1 MMRKLVPQCV
11 SVLFLVCSVE
21 TAIATTFYCDPIH
34 GSPQGDGSAERPWG
48 TVEEVLAAGLIQL
61 CNADGQPTNVAAPVK
76 PGDTVLLRSGWHGV
90 LRVPAGYNEQP
101 ITIAADQGHLPQV
114 GWVEIG
120 EGSHWVIRGLMVSPS
135 LAPAPLPRVPR
146 TLVSLGERKSDASE
160 GLVIEDCFI
169 FSVRDTSK
177 WSAEDWVKKP
187 QSGIWLG
194 RYGKKHVARNNYVA
208 NTRFGIELCA
218 PDCLC
223 EGNVVANFSGDG
235 IRVTR
240 DGQVVQYNVV
250 KNNFVGAQ
258 DGDDNHDDGMQ
269 AFLFNV
275 GTGTL
280 RDVVVRGNIIVERET
295 DDLPFVN
302 PLQGIGFFDGLLVHF
317 TIERNVVCVRHW
329 HGITLGDA
337 QECTIQDNVCYSR
350 WPGRMRPWISLGQ
363 KKNLAK
369 GNTVRNNLAHSFNF
383 KADAEVKAEN
393 NTEVSEEVF
402 QKRLTELCGEIE
414 RKFGKLHPV
423 AGKPR
428 LELERLTAR
437 Q

>member
-1 MMRKLVPQCV
+1 MMRKRVPQFV
-11 SVLFLVCSVE
+11 SILLLVCGVE
-21 TAIATTFYCDPIH
+21 AAIAATFYCDPLH
-34 GSPQGDGSAERPWG
+34 GGPQGDGSAERPWG
-48 TVEEVLAAGLIQL
+48 TIEEVLAAGLIQF
-61 CNADGQPTNVAAPVK
+61 CAADGQPRNAAAPVK
-76 PGDTVLLRSGWHGV
+76 PGDTILLRSGWHGV
-90 LRVPAGYNEQP
+90 LRIPVGYNERP
-101 ITIAADQGHLPQV
+101 ITIAADRGHTPQL

-120 EGSHWVIRGLMVSPS
+120 EGSNWVLRRLMVSPS
-135 LAPAPLPRVPR
+135 LAPSPLPRVPR
-146 TLVSLGERKSDASE
+146 TLVSLGERRSDASE

-194 RYGKKHVARNNYVA
+194 RHGKKHMARNNYVA

-218 PDCLC
+218 PECLC
-223 EGNVVANFSGDG
+223 EGNVVDNFSGDG

-240 DGQVVQYNVV
+240 DGQIVQYNVI

-280 RDVVVRGNIIVERET
+280 RDVVVRANIIVERET
-295 DDLPFVN
+295 DGLPFVN
-302 PLQGIGFFDGLLVHF
+302 PLQGIGFFDGPLVHF

-329 HGITLGDA
+329 HGITLCDA

-383 KADAEVKAEN
+383 KADAEVKADN
-393 NTEVSEEVF
+393 NAEVSEEAF
-402 QKRLTELCGEIE
+402 QTRLTELCEEID
-414 RKFGKLHPV
+414 RKFGKLHPL

-428 LELERLTAR
+428 LELQRVTAG